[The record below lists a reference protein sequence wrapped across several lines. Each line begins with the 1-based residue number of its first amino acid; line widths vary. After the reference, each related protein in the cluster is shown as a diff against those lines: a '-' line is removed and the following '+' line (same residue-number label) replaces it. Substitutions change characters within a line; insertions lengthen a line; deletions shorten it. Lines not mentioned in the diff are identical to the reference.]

1 MTEKTVKE
9 MKIYCKH
16 QGIKGYSKLKKI
28 ELKNLISKYNKKK
41 TTETINQL
49 MNKKPKPQMDK
60 LNYNKKKT
68 TETINQLM
76 NKKPKPQMDK
86 LNELISRFKY
96 WNNRGKSAIA
106 RYILKELGVTEK
118 EFINHLHGW
127 KERQL
132 IINKNGFFEVIIK
145 PYNR

>member
-28 ELKNLISKYNKKK
+28 ELKNLISK
-41 TTETINQL
+41 
-49 MNKKPKPQMDK
+49 
-60 LNYNKKKT
+60 YNKKKT